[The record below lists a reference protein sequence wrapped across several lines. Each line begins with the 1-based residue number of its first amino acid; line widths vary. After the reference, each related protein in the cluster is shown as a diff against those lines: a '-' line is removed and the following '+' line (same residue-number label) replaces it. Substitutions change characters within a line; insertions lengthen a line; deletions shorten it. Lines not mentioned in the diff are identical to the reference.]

1 MVTMKHNNILLAL
14 GAAFCLLLAAACN
27 KTVPVSGVTL
37 SPSSLTL
44 TEGEESRLTAT
55 VSPEGAT
62 DKSVSWSS
70 SQPSVASVS
79 EGLVHALQ
87 EGSAVIT
94 VKTAD
99 GARTAT
105 CTVTVNRK
113 AVSVASV
120 SLDRTTLEL
129 MEGEEATLTATV
141 KPDDADDRSV
151 TWSSDNP
158 AVATVKDGKVTAV
171 AAGAANITVKTTDG
185 AKTATCAVT
194 VQPKPGLRYVK
205 MEAERLPDMLTSRS
219 DFILIRSGNEIVAA
233 GGHTDGFNPSAAA
246 EYYADGQWHSLPD
259 MKAPHDIPFSVTLP
273 DGKILIGGGCSLDGG
288 SGRTGNVDVYNPA
301 DRSFSVFKN
310 MTTERTM
317 PHAVAVGDEVL
328 VSGNWYGGDGL
339 EAYSPASGTFATVKA
354 VSQKRSSPYLFRTAS
369 DNAIVFGRNDDQGAP
384 LSSCI
389 IDRYKGDSFTDTLFE
404 EWVPVTTGSNFRA
417 EDCAIGEGSDYTYLF
432 LVQERGTG
440 TGGRPALLS
449 GESFTLLDTGYD
461 LPAEC
466 EFGKI
471 YYSGSVIVDKSKK
484 VGYAFGTNN
493 VKNNM
498 VCFILK
504 IDYSEGLSEGKVAT
518 TLYYSDPIDFSGGA
532 QGIALMDDGRL
543 MVAGGI
549 TDSNYSPYKSV
560 YAFKPF

>member
-1 MVTMKHNNILLAL
+1 MKHNNIFLAL
-14 GAAFCLLLAAACN
+14 SAAFCILLAAACN
-27 KTVPVSGVTL
+27 KTVTVPVSGVTL

-44 TEGEESRLTAT
+44 TEGEEATLTVT
-55 VSPEGAT
+55 VRPDNA
-62 DKSVSWSS
+62 DDRSVSWSS
-70 SQPSVASVS
+70 DNTAVATVKDGKVTAVA
-79 EGLVHALQ
+79 EGTAN
-87 EGSAVIT
+87 IT
-94 VKTAD
+94 VTTTD
-99 GARTAT
+99 GAKTAT
-105 CTVTVNRK
+105 CAVTVNRK
-113 AVSVASV
+113 VISVTSV

-129 MEGEEATLTATV
+129 TEGEEATLTATV

-151 TWSSDNP
+151 SWSSDDT

-171 AAGAANITVKTTDG
+171 AEGTANITVTTTDG
-185 AKTATCAVT
+185 AKTATCTVT
-194 VQPKPGLRYVK
+194 VQPTPGLKYRK

-288 SGRTGNVDVYNPA
+288 SGQTGNVDVYNPA

-310 MTTERTM
+310 MTTKRTM

-328 VSGNWYGGDGL
+328 VSGNWYGSDGL
-339 EAYSPASGTFATVKA
+339 EAYSPASGTFATVKS
-354 VSQKRSSPYLFRTAS
+354 VSQGRSSPYLFRTAA
-369 DNAIVFGRNDDQGAP
+369 DNAIVFGRNDNYGSP

-389 IDRYKGDSFTDTLFE
+389 IDRYKGESFTDKLFE
-404 EWVPVTTGSNFRA
+404 EWVPVSLGSNFRA

-432 LVQERGTG
+432 LVQKRGTG

-471 YYSGSVIVDKSKK
+471 YYSGSVVVDKSKK

-493 VKNNM
+493 DINKM

-504 IDYSEGLSEGKVAT
+504 IDYSAGLAEGKVAT
-518 TLYYSDPIDFSGGA
+518 TMYYSDPVDFSGGA
-532 QGIALMDDGRL
+532 QGIALMGDGRL

-549 TDSNYSPYKSV
+549 TNSNYSPYKSV